1 MEDQEGISRVIDIQA
16 EKRRREEEEEEEEE
30 EEQQQQQQLSSE
42 DEIRDAFEKIDSNG
56 DGMVEVRE
64 LRDAM
69 LHLLA
74 ADEDQFDSLVSR
86 CFQDL
91 NGVPT
96 EDHLLGS
103 QQPVGYSQFR
113 HFYLAQVRVL
123 RDVYEDIDHNGDGRL
138 EVEEILCAVK

>member
-1 MEDQEGISRVIDIQA
+1 MEDQEGISRVIDIHA
-16 EKRRREEEEEEEEE
+16 EKRRGGEGEQQQQQ
-30 EEQQQQQQLSSE
+30 QQQQQQLSSE

-74 ADEDQFDSLVSR
+74 ADEDQFDLLVSR

-113 HFYLAQVRVL
+113 HFYLAQ
-123 RDVYEDIDHNGDGRL
+123 
-138 EVEEILCAVK
+138 